1 MFSAPSGRSDTHFA
15 LFVSKK
21 DEIKNNN
28 EYYIN
33 CLYFYFLQDLKRKKE
48 DIEVLE
54 GNQAKLESKVSK
66 YKEKCE
72 TLTETIKEH
81 QTVQAELHEKV
92 KAEAKTNAG
101 NN

>member
-1 MFSAPSGRSDTHFA
+1 M
-15 LFVSKK
+15 
-21 DEIKNNN
+21 
-28 EYYIN
+28 N
-33 CLYFYFLQDLKRKKE
+33 CLHFYFLQDLKRKQE

-54 GNQAKLESKVSK
+54 ANQAKLESKVSK

-92 KAEAKTNAG
+92 KIEAKTNAG
-101 NN
+101 NKFCLFNCFRFFYSIVV

>member
-1 MFSAPSGRSDTHFA
+1 M
-15 LFVSKK
+15 
-21 DEIKNNN
+21 
-28 EYYIN
+28 
-33 CLYFYFLQDLKRKKE
+33 
-48 DIEVLE
+48 E

-92 KAEAKTNAG
+92 KIEAKTNAG

>member
-1 MFSAPSGRSDTHFA
+1 M
-15 LFVSKK
+15 
-21 DEIKNNN
+21 
-28 EYYIN
+28 
-33 CLYFYFLQDLKRKKE
+33 
-48 DIEVLE
+48 E

-92 KAEAKTNAG
+92 KIEAKTNAG
-101 NN
+101 NNLFCLLIVSDFFTR

>member
-1 MFSAPSGRSDTHFA
+1 MSD
-15 LFVSKK
+15 K
-21 DEIKNNN
+21 DKIKNI
-28 EYYIN
+28 YICCIN
-33 CLYFYFLQDLKRKKE
+33 CLHFYFLQDLKRKQE

-92 KAEAKTNAG
+92 KIEAKTNAG